1 MHGYK
6 ATDVAWEADAKTMA
20 ERMVLLAIAKFA
32 GEGLKGFPSVA
43 LIAKVA
49 CMNEKTAYAA
59 LRGLESRG
67 VIRVTRG
74 GKNNSNTYELLD
86 GSTENGSTENG
97 TPKNGTTEF
106 GSSGTPKNGSSG
118 TPKIGCLT
126 NQLTNQLTE
135 APENVFSS
143 APASEEKPTPPKS
156 DGKSK
161 KQRSS
166 KKKEDEEPPI
176 DCPDGINV
184 HYFNAVNAARR
195 KKRVPVYTQTTWGL
209 HCKAAEKCGLSPN
222 DALEIAAEAGWAGF
236 RACYYKPDQRKTS
249 GPASDPTQDIFK

>member
-1 MHGYK
+1 MHGYR

-143 APASEEKPTPPKS
+143 APASEEKPTPPRTANRLP
-156 DGKSK
+156 GRN
-161 KQRSS
+161 QRSLLQRCERG
-166 KKKEDEEPPI
+166 KKE
-176 DCPDGINV
+176 
-184 HYFNAVNAARR
+184 
-195 KKRVPVYTQTTWGL
+195 
-209 HCKAAEKCGLSPN
+209 
-222 DALEIAAEAGWAGF
+222 EAGS
-236 RACYYKPDQRKTS
+236 CLHPDHV
-249 GPASDPTQDIFK
+249 GPSLQSRGEMRSIS